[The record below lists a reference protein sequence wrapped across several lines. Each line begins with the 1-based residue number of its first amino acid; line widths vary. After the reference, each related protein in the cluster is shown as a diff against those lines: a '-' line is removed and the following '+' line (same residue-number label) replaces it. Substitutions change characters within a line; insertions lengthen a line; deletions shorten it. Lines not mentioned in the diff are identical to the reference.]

1 MFGHVSPVRRG
12 CLLGPVCLGISGSPV
27 PELGSP
33 LSYLSRRTLAQPGPN
48 TNNGRETKHISCH
61 LTYFPLA
68 LFLQANLVPP
78 IFFFFFPLPFLAT
91 SPHELAVNICAKSSM
106 DERTPCQYPANKGR
120 LCSVVGSVP
129 ERCAFLC

>member
-12 CLLGPVCLGISGSPV
+12 CLLGPVCLGISRSPV

-33 LSYLSRRTLAQPGPN
+33 LSYLPGRTLARPGPN

-61 LTYFPLA
+61 FDVLFPGSFSPSKFSAPYL
-68 LFLQANLVPP
+68 
-78 IFFFFFPLPFLAT
+78 FFFSLPFLAT
-91 SPHELAVNICAKSSM
+91 SPDELAVNICAKSSM
-106 DERTPCQYPANKGR
+106 DERTPRQYPANKGR